1 VKTLRYLFLLSVIS
15 VLWAMKPNK
24 NGNYT
29 HARAFFAVKIEKSGL
44 RSGDSCKLSYSMFIP
59 ESHPIKLRFSAIPE
73 QLRMINR
80 QIRKAGVAL
89 SASTLLSNDPKPT
102 KIDGNYYKEH
112 RIWES
117 YCMPLRAGVIKIPPM
132 TFTMEVQD
140 PRGRNYRVFR
150 SEEVLVN
157 VKSNPNLIQ
166 NGVISRTKSH

>member
-1 VKTLRYLFLLSVIS
+1 
-15 VLWAMKPNK
+15 MKPIESS
-24 NGNYT
+24 NYA
-29 HARAFFAVKIEKSGL
+29 HARAFFAVKIERAGL
-44 RSGDSCKLSYSMFIP
+44 RTGDSCKLSYSMFIP
-59 ESHPIKLRFSAIPE
+59 ESYPIRLRFSAIPE

-89 SASTLLSNDPKPT
+89 SASTLLSNDPKPI

-117 YCMPLRAGVIKIPPM
+117 YCMPLRAGVLKIPPM

-150 SEEVLVN
+150 SEEVLVS
-157 VKSNPNLIQ
+157 VSSNPTLIQ
-166 NGVISRTKSH
+166 HGVVSRTKSH